1 MRPFYFALWLLLN
14 QNCKL
19 QSFLS
24 FKLNFFSGYFCPS
37 HVLTFSKT
45 FFDKPKTL
53 IFSPYKKCFSFLK
66 FALWSFNLKVHNTW
80 VSLYVAFGSANFV
93 VLFGKNIS
101 DKNIYFVRSK
111 KVFFAARV
119 IFFFRRQVGRS
130 VGVITVMKCFFSIW
144 FNK

>member
-101 DKNIYFVRSK
+101 DKNIYFVKECLTSGQSYK
-111 KVFFAARV
+111 HFMLVNYDSRV
-119 IFFFRRQVGRS
+119 VIWGIFQSGTTLES
-130 VGVITVMKCFFSIW
+130 
-144 FNK
+144 